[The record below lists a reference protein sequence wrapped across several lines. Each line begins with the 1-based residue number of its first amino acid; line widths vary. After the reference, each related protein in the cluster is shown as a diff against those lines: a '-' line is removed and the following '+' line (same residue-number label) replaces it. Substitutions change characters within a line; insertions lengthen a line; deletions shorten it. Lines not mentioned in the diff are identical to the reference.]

1 MTNVG
6 GATNTLEAQSRN
18 MMNIC
23 TKYGFDILIIS
34 GSYGG
39 HRTHDVRRRT
49 TPRVWHKLPQLCE
62 LKKIHVTGHRMP
74 LRAMSV
80 FRTLLT
86 TPKTYWTSMLWGK
99 KEYLS
104 IIKI

>member
-6 GATNTLEAQSRN
+6 GATNTAQSRN

-39 HRTHDVRRRT
+39 HNTDDTQRTPDNA
-49 TPRVWHKLPQLCE
+49 
-62 LKKIHVTGHRMP
+62 TGM
-74 LRAMSV
+74 A
-80 FRTLLT
+80 
-86 TPKTYWTSMLWGK
+86 
-99 KEYLS
+99 
-104 IIKI
+104 